1 MVMSHPPK
9 NSPPMYNCG
18 NVGQLLYVFIPT
30 LNCSLAKMS
39 TSVNG
44 TFMLCKI
51 CTHVFENPHFGA
63 DFVPFMNRTTLFS
76 VTHLSI
82 CVFSSGPRFAR
93 ILLLNVVDDFLEVV
107 ELKEEEIDVL
117 APLEERIEG
126 EDKEEVNV
134 VVAIIIS
141 AAFRFC
147 LCVCVCVLYLE
158 KNNTFGETE
167 RGVEKSTH
175 QSLDS
180 RVKRAEQRAKQRA
193 SRTTNMTNHVRKFFS
208 FFLLPR
214 LSEGQTRGESQSYLR
229 ERRH

>member
-1 MVMSHPPK
+1 MSHPPK

-107 ELKEEEIDVL
+107 VVELKEEEIDVL

-126 EDKEEVNV
+126 EDREEVKV

-147 LCVCVCVLYLE
+147 VCLCVYI
-158 KNNTFGETE
+158 
-167 RGVEKSTH
+167 
-175 QSLDS
+175 
-180 RVKRAEQRAKQRA
+180 
-193 SRTTNMTNHVRKFFS
+193 
-208 FFLLPR
+208 
-214 LSEGQTRGESQSYLR
+214 LR
-229 ERRH
+229 EE